1 MAKLYSAKTEAIAIR
16 ALCSRDTT
24 VAGYV
29 FSMVDEGYFYNKEAV
44 EAYRKIHTS
53 ITRKGTPPAFRLL
66 CEDVSL
72 SEDARSFI
80 SNADTAI
87 KGLSQAEQLVTTLDK
102 YRKTRGMYK
111 LAAGILNKLEGSSI
125 DVDSTLEMI
134 SRRVAKI
141 STKRSLEDTIWHIG
155 RDSNIRSI
163 IEELLYGEN
172 NDNVIP
178 TGLKT
183 FDTVNGGFFR
193 SALVVVGGSSGA
205 GKCNF
210 SNTEISLSTLR
221 FDLED
226 GSTFEAEPWEY
237 VLVYRENSVEKE
249 QVSHLKVTDDLVIDA
264 DDVSRWLAKVCVEEN
279 LQLLPWSYDTKNE
292 EG

>member
-1 MAKLYSAKTEAIAIR
+1 
-16 ALCSRDTT
+16 
-24 VAGYV
+24 
-29 FSMVDEGYFYNKEAV
+29 
-44 EAYRKIHTS
+44 
-53 ITRKGTPPAFRLL
+53 
-66 CEDVSL
+66 
-72 SEDARSFI
+72 
-80 SNADTAI
+80 
-87 KGLSQAEQLVTTLDK
+87 
-102 YRKTRGMYK
+102 MYK

-249 QVSHLKVTDDLVIDA
+249 QVGRLKVTDDLVIDA
-264 DDVSRWLAKVCVEEN
+264 DDVSRWLAKVCAEEN

-292 EG
+292 ED